1 MANLLQSS
9 QTQATTA
16 PDYYTNYLSGIA
28 SSGAQ
33 QAGINPQ
40 TGTYDPTLG
49 AQFVGPTDL
58 QNAAFNNVAGAAS
71 AYQPTLQQ
79 AGNTLSSVGTSAS
92 PLASANPYL
101 TAAGANPAMQASQ
114 YMDPFTNSVANQLSN
129 IGQRNIQQNLSPNAT
144 ASAVGSGQYGSQ
156 RGAQVLGQTTANAE
170 NDLNA
175 QIGQLL
181 NSGYNTALT
190 TAEQQN
196 QLQGQLGSTAANA
209 SSQGQQNLTNL
220 GAQQSALS
228 AQNQALGLA
237 DINALSTLGGQQ
249 QTIAQNQQN
258 FPLTNLSTLSSLLR
272 GYSVPTTT
280 TTTAQG
286 SPLSALSTLGA
297 LSQTPAASAL
307 VNAAKGIF
315 QGLPSN
321 SVVTPVD
328 PFGLGTPVTGT
339 GSNNGPGA
347 GQVLG
352 TDGKIYSDPTY
363 GTAGTTSTVPNSASI
378 YAGDSG
384 TTGTTSTVPNSA
396 SIYAGDSGTTGTSS
410 YGYRSGGDVRSKG
423 NLPLRRY

>member
-9 QTQATTA
+9 QTQATSA

-40 TGTYDPTLG
+40 TGKYDPTLG

-58 QNAAFNNVAGAAS
+58 QNSAFTGVAGAAS

-101 TAAGANPAMQASQ
+101 TAAGANPAMEAAQ
-114 YMDPFTNSVANQLSN
+114 YMNPYTSSVANQLSN
-129 IGQRNIQQNLSPNAT
+129 IGQRNIQQNLAPSAT
-144 ASAVGSGQYGSQ
+144 SSAVGTGQYGSQ
-156 RGAQVLGQTTANAE
+156 RGAQVLGQVTSNAE
-170 NDLNA
+170 NDLNN

-181 NSGYNTALT
+181 NTGYGNNLNA
-190 TAEQQN
+190 AVQQN
-196 QLQGQLGSTAANA
+196 QIQGQLGSTAANA
-209 SSQGQQNLTNL
+209 ASQNQQNLTNL

-228 AQNQALGLA
+228 AQNQALGLG

-272 GYSVPTTT
+272 GYSVPINT

-286 SPLSALSTLGA
+286 SPLSGLATVGSGVAALLQGTGSGGTGPSL
-297 LSQTPAASAL
+297 LDQLKKQFS
-307 VNAAKGIF
+307 
-315 QGLPSN
+315 GLPSVVGA
-321 SVVTPVD
+321 SSKVTPVD

-363 GTAGTTSTVPNSASI
+363 ATAGTTSTVPNSASI

-384 TTGTTSTVPNSA
+384 TTGTGA
-396 SIYAGDSGTTGTSS
+396 SYSS
-410 YGYRSGGDVRSKG
+410 YRSGGDVRSKG

>member
-58 QNAAFNNVAGAAS
+58 QNAAFSGVAGAAS
-71 AYQPTLQQ
+71 AYQPTLDS
-79 AGNTLSSVGTSAS
+79 AGATLSSVGTSAS

-101 TAAGANPAMQASQ
+101 TAAGANPAMEASQ

-170 NDLNA
+170 NDLNT

-220 GAQQSALS
+220 GQQQGNLATT
-228 AQNQALGLA
+228 NQTLGLA

-249 QTIAQNQQN
+249 QTIAQNQQL
-258 FPLTNLSTLSSLLR
+258 FPLTNLSTLSGLLR
-272 GYSVPTTT
+272 GYNIPTTT
-280 TTTAQG
+280 STTAQG

>member
-9 QTQATTA
+9 QTQATDVSTT
-16 PDYYTNYLSGIA
+16 PNYYTNYLSNIA
-28 SSGAQ
+28 AQ
-33 QAGINPQ
+33 GQTQAGINPT
-40 TGTYDPTLG
+40 TGKYDPTTG

-58 QNAAFNNVAGAAS
+58 QNLAFNNVEKAATG
-71 AYQPTLQQ
+71 YQPELIN
-79 AGNTLSSVGTSAS
+79 AENTLNSVGTSAS

-101 TAAGANPAMQASQ
+101 TSASASPAMQASQ

-170 NDLNA
+170 NDLNT

-228 AQNQALGLA
+228 AQNQALGLGA
-237 DINALSTLGGQQ
+237 INAVSTLGGQQ
-249 QTIAQNQQN
+249 QTIKQNQQL
-258 FPLTNLSTLSSLLR
+258 FPLTNLSTLSGLLR
-272 GYSVPTTT
+272 GYNVPTTT
-280 TTTAQG
+280 STTAQG

-297 LSQTPAASAL
+297 LSQTPAASGL
-307 VNAAKGIF
+307 VNAAKDIF
-315 QGLPSN
+315 KGLTSN
-321 SVVTPVD
+321 SVNT
-328 PFGLGTPVTGT
+328 
-339 GSNNGPGA
+339 
-347 GQVLG
+347 
-352 TDGKIYSDPTY
+352 
-363 GTAGTTSTVPNSASI
+363 
-378 YAGDSG
+378 G
-384 TTGTTSTVPNSA
+384 TTGDPMGGGGTST
-396 SIYAGDSGTTGTSS
+396 GTMD
-410 YGYRSGGDVRSKG
+410 YSGGLKG
-423 NLPLRRY
+423 TPYSVEYDSSGNPVGTYDGSGNFLSLSGSTP

>member
-9 QTQATTA
+9 QTQATDVSTT
-16 PDYYTNYLSGIA
+16 PNYYTNYLSNIA
-28 SSGAQ
+28 AQ
-33 QAGINPQ
+33 GQTQAGINPT
-40 TGTYDPTLG
+40 TGTYDPTTG

-101 TAAGANPAMQASQ
+101 TAAGANPALEASQ

-129 IGQRNIQQNLSPNAT
+129 IGQRNIQQNLAPNAT

-170 NDLNA
+170 NDLNT

-249 QTIAQNQQN
+249 QTIAQNQQL
-258 FPLTNLSTLSSLLR
+258 FPLTNLSTLSGLLR
-272 GYSVPTTT
+272 GYNIPTTT
-280 TTTAQG
+280 STTAQG

-384 TTGTTSTVPNSA
+384 TTGT
-396 SIYAGDSGTTGTSS
+396 SS

>member
-9 QTQATTA
+9 QTQATDVSTT
-16 PDYYTNYLSGIA
+16 PNYYTNYLSNIA
-28 SSGAQ
+28 AQ
-33 QAGINPQ
+33 GQTQAGINPT
-40 TGTYDPTLG
+40 TGTYDPTTG

-101 TAAGANPAMQASQ
+101 TAAGANPALEASQ

-129 IGQRNIQQNLSPNAT
+129 IGQRNIQQNLAPNAT

-170 NDLNA
+170 NDLNT

-220 GAQQSALS
+220 GQQQGNLATT
-228 AQNQALGLA
+228 NQTLGLN

-258 FPLTNLSTLSSLLR
+258 FPLTNLSTLSSMLR
-272 GYSVPTTT
+272 GYNVPTST

-286 SPLSALSTLGA
+286 SPLSGLATVGSGLAALLQGSGSGGTGPSL
-297 LSQTPAASAL
+297 LDQLKKQFS
-307 VNAAKGIF
+307 
-315 QGLPSN
+315 GLPSVVGA
-321 SVVTPVD
+321 SSTVTPVD

-363 GTAGTTSTVPNSASI
+363 ATA
-378 YAGDSG
+378 
-384 TTGTTSTVPNSA
+384 GTTSTVPNSA